1 MSVQQE
7 SSGTGRHT
15 GRKIWYGVVIA
26 LSAVVILISA
36 AGILGTWVVGRALS
50 DATVQ
55 MLVAVE
61 RAAGRAETLAGN
73 AERGLAD
80 IQDLTT
86 QVSNVT
92 QQIGENVT
100 DKGVVLALL
109 PEDRER
115 MLVEK
120 VQSVVDTLSAIR
132 GAVNSALEMY
142 RAVDRLPFVSLPKP
156 ATETVDKLEAAAND
170 LQAMVNDLA
179 QSVRDFRAGVAGA
192 LNRVTTLA
200 DRIGAALEQ
209 TRQNLTDA
217 QLLLAALQ
225 QRAAELQ
232 GTVPIY
238 FTILSVVLS
247 LFFIFLLYTQVEVIR
262 LFVGRWR
269 GLNAPVE
276 ALAVEASTAEVLP
289 PETTG
294 EASSRVEAQPTL
306 PAADEKLDDEAP
318 PE

>member
-1 MSVQQE
+1 MSVQQQ
-7 SSGTGRHT
+7 SSSTGRHT

-26 LSAVVILISA
+26 LSAAVILMSA
-36 AGILGTWVVGRALS
+36 AGILGTWAVGRALS

-55 MLVAVE
+55 LLVAVE

-73 AERGLAD
+73 VERGLAD

-100 DKGVVLALL
+100 DKGLVLTLL

-120 VQSVVDTLSAIR
+120 VQSVVDTLTAIR
-132 GAVNSALEMY
+132 GAVNSAFEMY
-142 RAVDRLPFVSLPKP
+142 QAVDRLPFISLPKP
-156 ATETVDKLEAAAND
+156 ATETVDKLEQAAND
-170 LQAMVNDLA
+170 LQAMVNELA

-200 DRIGAALEQ
+200 DRIGTVLEQ

-217 QLLLAALQ
+217 QLLLRALQ
-225 QRAAELQ
+225 QRSADLQ
-232 GTVPIY
+232 QKVPIY

-269 GLNAPVE
+269 GLNAPA
-276 ALAVEASTAEVLP
+276 ALAAEASTAEALP

-294 EASSRVEAQPTL
+294 EASSRVETQPTL